1 MTDKKQVFNNQAI
14 TTAIATII
22 RYVIVPV
29 LLWWA
34 SNSLNTF
41 STELKDLRQM
51 VGEQGRKLDT
61 FQATSD
67 AYKEVIRKEL
77 DFLNYRLTLL
87 ENRYGDYGQVHSK
100 LLGERSSG
108 TTTNVNP
115 LGESPD
121 K

>member
-1 MTDKKQVFNNQAI
+1 MTGKSDRLDSQVI
-14 TTAIATII
+14 STAVGTII
-22 RYVIVPV
+22 RYVIVPI
-29 LLWWA
+29 LLWVA
-34 SNSLNTF
+34 STSL
-41 STELKDLRQM
+41 SQVSSELKDLRRM

-87 ENRYGDYGQVHSK
+87 ENRYGDYGQIHPE
-100 LLGERSSG
+100 LLSERGSG
-108 TTTNVNP
+108 TKTDVRAVGKPAN
-115 LGESPD
+115 